1 MNQTL
6 KILSVDDD
14 FINLK
19 LISSMLKKNEKV
31 GTVLEA
37 KNGLEAIEVLTQ
49 NPNISGI
56 LLDIKMPIMDV
67 IEFLDTI
74 QSYSQFKTIPIII
87 LTTDETKKREALDK
101 GACDFLV
108 KPIREVDLAQK
119 IDKIAQL
126 QENGTE

>member
-1 MNQTL
+1 MSKELT
-6 KILSVDDD
+6 ILSIDDD

-19 LISSMLKKNEKV
+19 LVSSMLKKNPNV
-31 GTVLEA
+31 GSILEA
-37 KNGLEAIEVLTQ
+37 KNGLEAMEVLTQ

-56 LLDIKMPIMDV
+56 LLDIKMPVMDG

-74 QSYSQFKTIPIII
+74 QSYSHFRTIPIIV

-108 KPIREVDLAQK
+108 KPIREGDLAQK
-119 IDKIAQL
+119 IDKIIEIQDS
-126 QENGTE
+126 QT

>member
-1 MNQTL
+1 MSKELT
-6 KILSVDDD
+6 ILSIDDD

-19 LISSMLKKNEKV
+19 LVSSMLKKNPHV
-31 GTVLEA
+31 GSILEA
-37 KNGLEAIEVLTQ
+37 KNGLEAMEVLTQ

-56 LLDIKMPIMDV
+56 LLDIKMPVMDG

-74 QSYSQFKTIPIII
+74 QSYSHFRTIPIIV

-108 KPIREVDLAQK
+108 KPIREGDLAQK
-119 IDKIAQL
+119 IDKIIEIQDS
-126 QENGTE
+126 QT